1 MNFFVELLFK
11 MRYNLF
17 IQDKKEVFMKTDTS
31 NRLKQIMA
39 ERNLKQVDILN
50 LSIPFQNN
58 LVYS

>member
-17 IQDKKEVFMKTDTS
+17 IQNKKEVFMKNDTS

-50 LSIPFQNN
+50 LSIPFQKN
-58 LVYS
+58 LV